1 MKIDIPEATV
11 SAKHGFI
18 RIGFDDNCSLGEC
31 LGEAI
36 GEIQG
41 VQFFSKLEENTP
53 SERSLELKLK
63 RIREI
68 SAACVG
74 SCDSADALLLALSLI
89 ERVAENED
97 ALGELADTVEQIK
110 KVLTA

>member
-1 MKIDIPEATV
+1 MQLNVMEANVTTNGAFV
-11 SAKHGFI
+11 SI
-18 RIGFDDNCSLGEC
+18 VFDDSHSLGEC
-31 LGEAI
+31 LGESMSLAKFAPNVD
-36 GEIQG
+36 ELD
-41 VQFFSKLEENTP
+41 SKLQ
-53 SERSLELKLK
+53 

-68 SAACVG
+68 AASCVG

>member
-1 MKIDIPEATV
+1 MNLDLLEATV
-11 SAKHGFI
+11 TARNGFI
-18 RIGFDDNCSLGEC
+18 RIGFDDACSLGEC
-31 LGEAI
+31 LGESI
-36 GEIQG
+36 
-41 VQFFSKLEENTP
+41 
-53 SERSLELKLK
+53 SEAQNDTHITSMEAKLK

-68 SAACVG
+68 SASCVG

-97 ALGELADTVEQIK
+97 ALAECGDTVEQIL